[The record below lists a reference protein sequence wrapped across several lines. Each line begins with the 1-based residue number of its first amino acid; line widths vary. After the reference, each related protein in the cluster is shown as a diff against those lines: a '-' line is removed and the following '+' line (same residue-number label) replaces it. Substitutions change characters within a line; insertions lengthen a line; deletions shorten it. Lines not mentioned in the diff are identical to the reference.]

1 MIIKEIVTIN
11 DKEFKHTYSDA
22 NLYIQKVGTDEEYEE
37 AFDLLS
43 SKFTYV
49 ETEKQIPQIKHKS
62 KETDSK
68 LDESGESGI

>member
-11 DKEFKHTYSDA
+11 DKQFKHTYSNA

-37 AFDLLS
+37 AFDVLS
-43 SKFTYV
+43 SEFTYV
-49 ETEKQIPQIKHKS
+49 ETEKQIPQIEYKS
-62 KETDSK
+62 KEIESE